1 MEVKV
6 AMKVKKN
13 DRVKVI
19 AGNSKGI
26 EGRVLKVFPASRRI
40 VVEKVNMIMR
50 HTKQTSQDEQG
61 GIIEKEAPIYASN
74 VVLVCP
80 KCEKPAKTSKVKLS
94 DGRNVRKC
102 KKCGETISD
111 EA

>member
-1 MEVKV
+1 
-6 AMKVKKN
+6 MKVKKN

-26 EGRVLKVFPASRRI
+26 EGRVLKVFPVSRRI
-40 VVEKVNMIMR
+40 VVEKVNMIKR
-50 HTKQTSQDEQG
+50 HTKQTSQEDQG

-74 VVLVCP
+74 VVLICP
-80 KCEKPAKTSKVKLS
+80 KCEKPTRISRVRLS

-102 KKCGETISD
+102 KKCGETLSD

>member
-1 MEVKV
+1 MKVEV

-26 EGRVLKVFPASRRI
+26 EGRVLKVFPVSRRI
-40 VVEKVNMIMR
+40 VVEKVNMIKR
-50 HTKQTSQDEQG
+50 HTKQTSQEDQG

-74 VVLVCP
+74 VVLICP
-80 KCEKPAKTSKVKLS
+80 KCEKPTRISRVRLS

-102 KKCGETISD
+102 KKCGETLSD